1 MSRDRSESTSG
12 SSGRAHA
19 HGRSGGDRGSGAES
33 SAGGHRELDG
43 SPARGGG
50 SAHIDSHIDD
60 PKAESAALRA
70 RVEELEKELA
80 TLRGELARERGLVS
94 AAAAY
99 LDAPFARG
107 ATQVPALV
115 HWRLDG
121 TVTRWSEGA
130 EGLFGWSEGE
140 AVGRRLSDLVAAD
153 PVSPQE
159 VQAFNHDAGESFF
172 ATTTSAGRTREG
184 DAITCRWTYAVLR
197 DAGGDA
203 REIAAIVDE
212 GDDPRRRER
221 LAHERYQLLLQL
233 VDNSPNVMFI
243 KDAEGRYVF
252 VNRHYA
258 RALGRHAVEFLGK
271 DEHEFGATPPN
282 VADAIVAKE
291 REVLASGRPLR
302 YEEVLD
308 YGSQNFYF
316 STVKFPVRNARGEL
330 VGVGGVVREDT
341 DLRRSEAERAA
352 LQEQVIAA
360 QREALR
366 ELSTPLIPL
375 ADGVLAMPLV
385 GTLDRARVGQVM
397 ETLLAGISSQR
408 AHTALLD
415 ITGVRAVDALVA
427 EALTRTARA
436 ARMLGTRVVLTGIR
450 PEVARALIELGADL
464 SGIVTLSSLQSGI
477 AHALRPTE
485 RRRAAR

>member
-1 MSRDRSESTSG
+1 MSPHTDGHVDDR
-12 SSGRAHA
+12 
-19 HGRSGGDRGSGAES
+19 
-33 SAGGHRELDG
+33 
-43 SPARGGG
+43 
-50 SAHIDSHIDD
+50 
-60 PKAESAALRA
+60 AESAALRA

-80 TLRGELARERGLVS
+80 ALRGELGRERGLVS

-107 ATQVPALV
+107 ATQVPALI

-121 TVTRWSEGA
+121 TVTRWSDGA
-130 EGLFGWSEGE
+130 GCLFGWSEGE
-140 AVGRRLSDLVAAD
+140 ALGRRLTDLVAAD
-153 PVSPQE
+153 PVSPE
-159 VQAFNHDAGESFF
+159 AVQAFNHDPGESLF
-172 ATTTSAGRTREG
+172 ATTTSAARTRQG
-184 DAITCRWTYAVLR
+184 NAVTCRWTYAVLR
-197 DAGGDA
+197 DARGDV

-212 GDDPRRRER
+212 GDDPQQRER
-221 LAHERYQLLLQL
+221 LLHERYLLLLQL

-258 RALGRHAVEFLGK
+258 RALGRHAIEFLGK
-271 DEHEFGATPPN
+271 DEHEFGATPPG

-291 REVLASGRPLR
+291 REVLASGQEMR

-308 YGSQNFYF
+308 YGSQNYYFY
-316 STVKFPVRNARGEL
+316 TVKFPVRNERGEV

-341 DLRRSEAERAA
+341 DLRRAEAERTA
-352 LQEQVIAA
+352 LQEQIIAA
-360 QREALR
+360 QQETLR

-385 GTLDRARVGQVM
+385 GTVDGARARQIM
-397 ETLLAGISSQR
+397 ETLLAGISGQR
-408 AHTALLD
+408 ARTAILD

-427 EALTRTARA
+427 DALTRTARA
-436 ARMLGTRVVLTGIR
+436 AQMLGTRVVVTGIR
-450 PEVARALIELGADL
+450 PEVARALVELGADL
-464 SGIVTLSSLQSGI
+464 SGITTLGSLQSGI

-485 RRRAAR
+485 RPRAAR